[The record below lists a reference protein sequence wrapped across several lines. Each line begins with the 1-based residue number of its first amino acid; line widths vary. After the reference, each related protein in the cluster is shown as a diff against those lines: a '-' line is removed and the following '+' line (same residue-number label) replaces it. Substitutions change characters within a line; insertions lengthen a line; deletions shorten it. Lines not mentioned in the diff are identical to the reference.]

1 MIVGLV
7 AAYQII
13 ILKNLKFAL
22 VGCEEDN
29 THVSEDT
36 CNYFKIS
43 FNFNST
49 VMRTLQF
56 SNL

>member
-22 VGCEEDN
+22 VGCEKDN